1 MEPRNYQLELF
12 DIAKDQNSIVYLGT
26 GSGKTFIAIMMIK
39 EFYGGSKNEE
49 KKIVMVVPS
58 LPLAHQQ
65 SRVIDEQCKFAR
77 VGKIVGEDGVDLWD
91 SSKWNEVINSLDIIV
106 MIHQVLLDS
115 LSHSFLTL
123 SNISL
128 LIFDECHHT
137 FKDNPYNMIMKE
149 HYLTLKSTHPH
160 KVPHILGLSASV
172 VISQCDDELK
182 FLREK
187 KTLEANLDSK
197 IITTMDLDNY
207 LRFVTQPRE
216 CLKQYHAPSLGTD
229 ISNIVDDGLIKIE
242 NEFENHII
250 FLKQEMRDSKDKIS
264 LLTTRA
270 KSKKKTFQSNPYNSF
285 LGMFAARIYVYTML
299 QDTFPEIKLRCD
311 EKYELKFLQIVY
323 DTFKS
328 VEGIFQRK
336 WNDFVGS
343 DLQKMYYFMSSKLKK
358 LLEIFT
364 EFVTDSQFSMQSFT
378 AVVFVKR
385 RESCKIIYEVLKEI
399 LRLDSRFSF
408 ISPAYIIGQSMV
420 ELNPGSNE
428 MKKMQDTITNFR
440 SGRYNLIVS
449 TSVLEE
455 GMDIKKCN
463 LVIRFDE
470 IDTYRS
476 YVQSKG
482 RARAKPSM
490 YVIMCSTTDLPTMD
504 MKLSSFR
511 KIEQMSITECHT
523 LPFELQKLNDF
534 HEEKEDNEEEEDPY
548 FVNPNDK
555 TNSAMISPATSIS
568 LLHQYINSIT
578 TDKFTTLAPY
588 WEYSRTTSRPHNILL
603 SVLEEPKY
611 VCQVTLPHKTPLN
624 FPVKGAL
631 RASRKKAK
639 RSAALQACTMLHQ
652 LGELDDKLI
661 PKKKRI
667 HEELEELD
675 DGLDDDEDHAKPGT
689 KRFRRYYAQKKPLLS
704 SSPILCASKVF
715 IYTID
720 MHLVSITKHNPKRYS
735 LYYPQETERKL
746 GLCLISPLSDI
757 VMSNKITLYSRSGIV
772 EVNILLANSHISG
785 STLVEKCGG
794 LNTLQ
799 KYTKLIYSDVLQ
811 VVTPWMEELTE
822 KELLECR
829 DPLIVPL
836 LNGEIDK
843 DFILKTISGQP
854 YNDGDMTERVVSL
867 LHKPDPQRYFVEEV
881 IPELT
886 PLSLINENTTFVEY
900 YSQKYGMKI
909 TDKSQPLIR
918 LSNADAERFAYS
930 EVVIEEKDNK
940 LTKLGNLDFYRTR
953 WLAIPELVLAHSV
966 PSSFWKDLKLL
977 PYILERINQIQNS
990 MTLLKEL
997 CSFEKVEPCS
1007 NKDLSF
1013 DFLTDLNSDAQT
1025 LSFNHFELFKS
1036 LTLTNAGEEF
1046 DLERNEILG
1055 DAFLKIM
1062 TSIYL
1067 YFAINSKDEG
1077 YLSLYRSRIVG
1088 NRNLLRVGEMIGDLQ
1103 LGGVLNA
1110 VKLQPKLNWQV
1121 PFYNNLKSLE
1131 EEIVKMN
1138 RDFRKTVLTSN
1149 EKFKSHNFLDGMNNS
1164 DLSRLKEILC
1174 CDNPNTSIFYNDIV
1188 NKLSEARG
1196 NTNYSESKAQL
1207 SSLRVFV
1214 PVNDKSIADALE
1226 SIIGVYLLHYGCKAT
1241 LRMMATKMGISL
1253 FPNVKVENN
1262 ICGHSK
1268 LKVSQSLNWFVPPTN
1283 AIQDFGKKVVN
1294 HDILNR
1300 LLLKLQYKT
1309 IEKIIGY
1316 EFKEKTFLLQAFTHS
1331 SFSSNKITDSYER
1344 LEFLGDAILD
1354 YLVTSYIFIE
1364 FPTYGPGKVTD
1375 ARSAVVNN
1383 VTLAILT
1390 IKSELYCH
1398 LLHSEP
1404 LILSRIDSM
1413 IANMEFDESNM
1424 NEFDFFNLKMSL
1436 LSETECPILEEVD
1449 VPKVLGDICES
1460 VLGAVFLDSGFDLK
1474 IVWNVFKR
1482 LCPNL
1487 DQIVALKPKN
1497 YVTKLYE
1504 LFPERI
1510 SFGPSKKVGNK
1521 IEKTVSLRM
1530 KDDKV
1535 YKARGIG
1542 PKGKIA
1548 KISACKCLIRGL
1560 VKIKELPS
1568 DVI

>member
-187 KTLEANLDSK
+187 KILEANLDSK

-207 LRFVTQPRE
+207 LRFVTQPHE

-270 KSKKKTFQSNPYNSF
+270 KSKKKLFNRTLNDISMLYNTWECLRQGYMFTQCYKTLFPRSNSDVMKNINSNFCKLFMTHLNLLKGYSKGNGMTSLEATF
-285 LGMFAARIYVYTML
+285 R
-299 QDTFPEIKLRCD
+299 
-311 EKYELKFLQIVY
+311 KY
-323 DTFKS
+323 
-328 VEGIFQRK
+328 
-336 WNDFVGS
+336 
-343 DLQKMYYFMSSKLKK
+343 
-358 LLEIFT
+358 
-364 EFVTDSQFSMQSFT
+364 SQFSMQSFT

-534 HEEKEDNEEEEDPY
+534 HEENEDNEEEEDPY

-735 LYYPQETERKL
+735 LYYPQETEHQ
-746 GLCLISPLSDI
+746 GL
-757 VMSNKITLYSRSGIV
+757 
-772 EVNILLANSHISG
+772 
-785 STLVEKCGG
+785 
-794 LNTLQ
+794 LN
-799 KYTKLIYSDVLQ
+799 DVLQ

-997 CSFEKVEPCS
+997 CSFEKGEPCS

-1294 HDILNR
+1294 HEILNR
-1300 LLLKLQYKT
+1300 LLLKSYT
-1309 IEKIIGY
+1309 
-1316 EFKEKTFLLQAFTHS
+1316 FTHS

-1424 NEFDFFNLKMSL
+1424 NEFDFFKLKMSL